1 MARWINEKTGY
12 WEHDFDERTL
22 KLMGLAIKAA
32 GARDEDDV
40 DGYIGNGQL
49 EVITASDKREYV
61 SYSGIENSDGCE
73 VLVDKESGKVI
84 IDPEET
90 GKLIFSFGEG

>member
-32 GARDEDDV
+32 GAKDEGDI
-40 DGYIGNGQL
+40 DGYIATGQL

-61 SYSGIENSDGCE
+61 SYSGIEYGDGCD
-73 VLVDKESGKVI
+73 VLVDMESGKVI
-84 IDPEET
+84 IDPEAT
-90 GKLIFSFGEG
+90 GKLIFS